1 MMSLRFPVGRPALCA
16 TVLTAI
22 LLASL
27 PAGDRDV
34 AVAQASQSKPALRTV
49 IIPVQG
55 MVCVVCA
62 ASVRQAIKSLD
73 GVSRVEVDL
82 AKKSARVTF
91 APERVSADRIVAAIN
106 NISGSFKAGT
116 PKEVE

>member
-1 MMSLRFPVGRPALCA
+1 MNAPFRVGYLMLCA
-16 TVLTAI
+16 GVLAI

-27 PAGDRDV
+27 PPGIQNLAL
-34 AVAQASQSKPALRTV
+34 AQTPQSNPALKTV
-49 IIPVQG
+49 IIPVEG

-82 AKKSARVTF
+82 ARKSARVTF
-91 APERVSADRIVAAIN
+91 APERISADRIAAAIN
-106 NISGSFKAGT
+106 SVSGSFRAGT